1 MAAASLANAQAP
13 GKTQNVILLMTDGLR
28 WREVFQGADATLMN
42 AESGHVTNVK
52 ELQNEYWR
60 ETPAARRE
68 ALMPF
73 LWHIVAKDG
82 QIYGNQEKGSEA
94 YVTNGLNFSYPGYNE
109 TLTGF
114 ADPRIRSNDKV
125 PNPNVTVL
133 EWLHRKP
140 EYRGK
145 VAAFGAWDVI
155 SAIVNAERS
164 GVVTNAGFDAF
175 TIPPV
180 TPTIAALNLLK
191 EETRVLNEE
200 PLDAFTFHTALE
212 YLKIHKPRVLYLSLG
227 ETDEWAHEARYDL
240 YLQAAHRADQYARE
254 LWDTVQSMPE
264 YRDSTTLIFLPDHG
278 RGDGANWTSHGEKLP
293 ESKYIWMAFLGPD
306 TEARGERMNVAP
318 VTQNQLAATLAALL
332 GEDYAGSVPQ
342 AGEPIADVLLRH

>member
-1 MAAASLANAQAP
+1 
-13 GKTQNVILLMTDGLR
+13 
-28 WREVFQGADATLMN
+28 
-42 AESGHVTNVK
+42 
-52 ELQNEYWR
+52 
-60 ETPAARRE
+60 
-68 ALMPF
+68 
-73 LWHIVAKDG
+73 
-82 QIYGNQEKGSEA
+82 
-94 YVTNGLNFSYPGYNE
+94 
-109 TLTGF
+109 
-114 ADPRIRSNDKV
+114 V
-125 PNPNVTVL
+125 PNRTVTVL

-140 EYRGK
+140 AYRGK

-164 GVVTNAGFDAF
+164 GVVTNAGYDAF

-191 EETRVLNEE
+191 GEARVLDEE

-227 ETDEWAHEARYDL
+227 ETDEWAHEGRYDL

-264 YRDSTTLIFLPDHG
+264 YRRNTTLIFLPDHG

-318 VTQNQLAATLAALL
+318 VKQNQLAATLAAML

-342 AGEPIADVLLRH
+342 AGKPIDAVLSRH